1 MTTGDTVGPYSN
13 GSVHY
18 KPIRKLSLEDLSNKY
33 LGYSIYGIF
42 MVTDSRLAKPD
53 EPNGAGWARV
63 NIKEYWNPNPEYT
76 KLFQEYNSPDEY
88 NLQIYGAR
96 NIGPNQTDPSGI
108 ESSGLT
114 YRNSQGK
121 FVYRFAVT
129 GTSRL
134 FGGDIYRA
142 TSQYVLWDEIKNTS
156 QATNAS
162 GENPYNGTTVQVW
175 SKVFG
180 TGTTA
185 ETGQTYWYNPTSESF
200 FLIST
205 SVPYVTGPVE
215 NTTTTSLR
223 EGKILSLIAQGNTRA
238 QAIALVDSPQ
248 RTSGVTSVVASSSAN
263 NGSPSGVNKN
273 GSQSELSTAPKAAI
287 KATVR
292 VRGNFGFVAPGE
304 PEGGEPQMVQYY
316 KSGDSQL
323 QTTARHYFS
332 PKPNQINYQNLGSEW
347 TEIERVGRIPLVD
360 WKNYRLMK
368 VSFQFLV
375 IPENTYRTGAFGAT
389 ADDGVTISIDEK
401 LENLRNMAA
410 RPYPVILYGFD
421 DLLINANPFSMS
433 TGAGVQFV
441 ISELTISS
449 LMRTTTGSINRATC
463 DITLQEVPIEYIN
476 IISLPK
482 LVPGEIIPP
491 APDMSWTD
499 FGERKSFTD
508 STKKYGNT
516 VKVN

>member
-1 MTTGDTVGPYSN
+1 MTTGDTVGPFYN

-18 KPIRKLSLEDLSNKY
+18 RPIRKLPLDDISNKY
-33 LGYSIYGIF
+33 LGFSIYGLF
-42 MVTDSRLAKPD
+42 MVTDSMLAKPD
-53 EPNGAGWARV
+53 EPQGAGWARV

-88 NLQIYGAR
+88 NLQIYGFR

-108 ESSGLT
+108 NSSGLT
-114 YRNSQGK
+114 YTNPQGK
-121 FVYRFAVT
+121 VVDKFSGV

-134 FGGDIYRA
+134 FEEDIYRA
-142 TSQYVLWDEIKNTS
+142 TSQYVLWEEIKNTS
-156 QATNAS
+156 QTTSAT

-175 SKVFG
+175 AKVFG

-185 ETGQTYWYNPTSESF
+185 DTGQIYWYNPASQSF
-200 FLIST
+200 FLISAN
-205 SVPYVTGPVE
+205 VPYLAGPVE
-215 NTTTTSLR
+215 NNTTTSLR
-223 EGKILSLIAQGNTRA
+223 EGKVLSLIAQGNTRA
-238 QAIALVDSPQ
+238 QAIALVDSPAPVPGAV
-248 RTSGVTSVVASSSAN
+248 GVGAKSVGN
-263 NGSPSGVNKN
+263 NGFAGGTDQN
-273 GSQSELSTAPKAAI
+273 GRRPEQSVTPKAAI

-323 QTTARHYFS
+323 QTTARHYFT

-375 IPENTYRTGAFGAT
+375 IPENTYRTGAFGET
-389 ADDGVTISIDEK
+389 ADDGITISIDEK

-441 ISELTISS
+441 INELTVSS
-449 LMRTTTGSINRATC
+449 LIRTATGSINRATC

-482 LVPGEIIPP
+482 LVPGQIIPP
-491 APDMSWTD
+491 APTTSTPD
-499 FGERKSFTD
+499 FGERALFT
-508 STKKYGNT
+508 SRIAKK
-516 VKVN
+516 